1 MTSQRYAVI
10 DGTDVVN
17 IILLDESDSYI
28 PPAGH
33 TLHPASDAV
42 SIGWRWAANMW
53 LAPEE
58 PQSEPQPIEDP
69 DVTAAK
75 YTAVEELMAL
85 GITEATA
92 RRIVSL
98 PVGV

>member
-1 MTSQRYAVI
+1 MTSQKYAVL

-17 IILLDESDSYI
+17 IILLDEADEYT
-28 PPAGH
+28 PPEGH
-33 TLHPASDAV
+33 LLLPVADDV
-42 SIGWRWAANMW
+42 SIGWRRAGGTW
-53 LAPEE
+53 LPIEE
-58 PQSEPQPIEDP
+58 PQAVPQPSEDP

-98 PVGV
+98 PVEA